1 VKPEW
6 TGGPMVR
13 IARDS
18 AMTSFA
24 IAVLLA
30 LGANVLFPLQ
40 DALTKQ
46 MITTLPVWAVLFVRS
61 AAVLVMTLAIGRAP
75 LVQHVFVTPWK
86 GFLAIRAV
94 VMLCGWM
101 AFYLAVRSLGLG
113 QAITLYFLSPILVAL
128 AAKPFLRER
137 TPWPQWAAILL
148 GFVGVALASGISEF
162 QVSTAVAL
170 ALLSACFWAVSLLML
185 RNASKEEGVLTQV
198 AFCNAIFVAVTLI
211 PAVVNGFPATP
222 ASIAWMA
229 VIGLV
234 GGAGQ
239 FCLYDAARRLAAPV
253 LAALEYT
260 SILSAFA
267 LGYLMFGETPTA
279 RIWLGA
285 ALILTSGLIVVM
297 VEHGHAKSAGGTG
310 LRQAAR

>member
-1 VKPEW
+1 
-6 TGGPMVR
+6 MVR
-13 IARDS
+13 IARDP

-24 IAVLLA
+24 IAVLLT
-30 LGANVLFPLQ
+30 LSGNVLFPLQ

-46 MITTLPVWAVLFVRS
+46 MITTLPVWVVLFVRS
-61 AAVLVMTLAIGRAP
+61 AAVLVVTLAIGRAR
-75 LVQHVFVTPWK
+75 LVQQVLVTPWK
-86 GFLAIRAV
+86 GFLAVRAV

-101 AFYLAVRSLGLG
+101 AFYLSIRTLGLG
-113 QAITLYFLSPILVAL
+113 QAVTLYFLSPILVAL

-148 GFVGVALASGISEF
+148 GFVGVALASKISEF
-162 QVSTAVAL
+162 RFSTAIAL
-170 ALLSACFWAVSLLML
+170 ALVSACFWAIALLML
-185 RNASKEEGVLTQV
+185 RNASKEEGALTQV
-198 AFCNAIFVAVTLI
+198 AFCNAIFVGAMLI
-211 PAVVNGFPATP
+211 PVLAEGFPATP

-229 VIGLV
+229 GIGLV

-239 FCLYDAARRLAAPV
+239 LCLYDAARRIAAPV

-260 SILSAFA
+260 SVLSAFA
-267 LGYLMFGETPTA
+267 LGYLMFGETPTP

-297 VEHGHAKSAGGTG
+297 VEHG
-310 LRQAAR
+310 QATSGHGVGVGPVAQ